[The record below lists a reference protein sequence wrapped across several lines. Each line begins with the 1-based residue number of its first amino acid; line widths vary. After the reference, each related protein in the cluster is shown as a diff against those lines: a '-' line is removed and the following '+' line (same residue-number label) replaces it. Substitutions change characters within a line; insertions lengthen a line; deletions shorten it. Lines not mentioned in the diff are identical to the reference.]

1 MTAPYSLT
9 VRGPSVVEEGA
20 NARSRPGLS
29 GLRRSKN
36 FTTENSENHGDAR
49 RFFEAAFIKS
59 DQSTAFI
66 NDATQNNDATHG
78 DYRLRPPIYR
88 VGSSSCP
95 RHPRAQPHTHRDKCR
110 AEHDLRFVVILGLE
124 PRIARITHHGR
135 LSAPARVHGCSG
147 RARAGRRG
155 INPILA
161 WPYLDAYGVEP
172 GDDGNAR
179 PTRQRAYRWSSHE
192 PLAAAGPESP
202 WSSAVLRVLRGKN
215 LRRSRTTAPKIQNG
229 PRCDTGGVHHGNP
242 VTNVQDNGGPS

>member
-29 GLRRSKN
+29 GLRRSKK

-78 DYRLRPPIYR
+78 DYRLRSPIYR

-147 RARAGRRG
+147 RARAGRWG
-155 INPILA
+155 SF
-161 WPYLDAYGVEP
+161 
-172 GDDGNAR
+172 R
-179 PTRQRAYRWSSHE
+179 PRRAAVLMRKGRQRIRKPVQSRYTPRTNRLLVHGSPARRN
-192 PLAAAGPESP
+192 PAG
-202 WSSAVLRVLRGKN
+202 WV
-215 LRRSRTTAPKIQNG
+215 RSRCNSAG
-229 PRCDTGGVHHGNP
+229 RRRHRRA
-242 VTNVQDNGGPS
+242 SFR